1 MPLYPGLLNHWFIA
15 CRSSQLR
22 RRPLARTLLGQPL
35 ALFRAGSGQA
45 AALVDRCPHRNVPL
59 SQGRVTGECL
69 ACPYHGWEFDGQGLC
84 RAVPGLVEGA
94 PSGQAEDTD
103 QPQARNAIAVPTA
116 EQDGFVWIYHGAG
129 APASAPA
136 GVPASPPPRFAH
148 LGETGYAAFSGEAT
162 LQAALPDALENF
174 LDGTHTHFVHTG
186 LIRSAAARKPVTAI
200 VRRGV
205 ASVEAEYPDEGQ
217 QSGLISRLFGA
228 GVDDVF
234 GRFCLP
240 STAQLEYRARGQLKL
255 LISLCFTPIN
265 EGRQRLFAVAVGPAP
280 ALVVALAG
288 PLLRLFFLQA
298 LRQDQRILRLQAA
311 NLRRFGEPRY
321 AYTPLDLLGPHILR
335 LLKHG
340 PAPRAED
347 WPEQRVTLRL

>member
-1 MPLYPGLLNHWFIA
+1 MSFQMYPGLHNQWFIA

-22 RRPLARTLLGQPL
+22 RRPLARTVLGQPL
-35 ALFRAGSGQA
+35 VLFRGGGGQA

-59 SQGRVTGECL
+59 SAGRVTGGRL
-69 ACPYHGWEFDGQGLC
+69 ACPYHGWEFDGQGMC
-84 RAVPGLVEGA
+84 QAVPGLVTADEPAAGNGPADAA
-94 PSGQAEDTD
+94 PPAAPE
-103 QPQARNAIAVPTA
+103 ARNAAAVPTA
-116 EQDGFVWIYHGAG
+116 EQDGCVWVYHGAG
-129 APASAPA
+129 APA
-136 GVPASPPPRFAH
+136 GPPPRFAH
-148 LGETGYAAFSGEAT
+148 LGEAGYTAFSGEAT
-162 LQAALPDALENF
+162 LEAALPDALENF
-174 LDGTHTHFVHTG
+174 LDGTHTHFVHAG
-186 LIRSAAARKPVTAI
+186 LIRSDGARKEVSAI
-200 VRRGV
+200 VRRGA

-240 STAQLEYRARGQLKL
+240 STAQLEYRASGQLKL
-255 LISLCFTPIN
+255 LISLCFTPIDN
-265 EGRQRLFAVAVGPAP
+265 EHQRLFAVAVGRAP
-280 ALVVALAG
+280 ALLGALAT
-288 PLLRLFFLQA
+288 PLIKLFFLQA

-340 PAPRAED
+340 PMPAAETL
-347 WPEQRVTLRL
+347 PEKRVTVRM